1 MSHSNGHLSDNLSA
15 ASNASDNSAIYSTGV
30 FDDVDEEDDDTIDV
44 APGDGTLLN
53 KRMELLINRSHT
65 IVGENAYHDVKEL
78 NRFANN
84 YPSNGQWDKVQGER
98 GFNTYF
104 AHKMHAAMQQM
115 EDNNDRKEGKDPSNC
130 DDPDRAIKCIVNTL
144 TCERPNHD
152 LKHPSDVP
160 ISLKPYQMTVKYMF
174 SPSTETAIQR
184 MLFGHGLGTGKTISM
199 IQILDNFA
207 SSTRPK
213 VFLFY
218 SVQHINGF
226 FRELC
231 KFQSY
236 TREWLVC
243 RTENWFT
250 HEQEQLY
257 KDAQEAVTLQKL
269 KMMQTHRAML
279 WRGPI
284 SQTELYNDGNY
295 SLPPDFWGLWE
306 DEIDPEIESW
316 FPKQIN
322 LRLEQYDKSLLPYY
336 VIVNGESAI
345 NAKVPSSTYNNVFE
359 KCAAIVMRM
368 RIHDWLKF
376 FVSIPGF
383 SSLYAQ
389 TTHDKVSTA
398 IVMLTYLDAMLTQCK
413 KPSNTP
419 SRDLLTLADNVSEVL
434 KSIQE
439 IAEVVVT
446 FKSLPVFATAVKG
459 HMNIIRALGT
469 TISIDPVRR
478 MYPDQ
483 SVKDTF
489 SELHEDAMKNMFG
502 DNSGE
507 TTWDLCAVD
516 MNDVIEI
523 MFPDDNENSEQKK
536 EKYMLQLQKM
546 NDIEDSEHRQLLI
559 DEIICNQYI
568 IGYRGD
574 PPAPEKNSYIQ
585 LRRAIRRAAQL
596 RQLYNIFHTSPDG
609 SVDSINAYEKADDM
623 IQGASQTTDEGATIL
638 SFVQS
643 LLRFTNHTSS
653 QAMRSD
659 SGERYVLGSPV
670 IAVNYVDFCAEAKK
684 RAQSTWSNL
693 LRYGQDWANKVEVEY
708 TTKEKI
714 IVMDEA
720 HNLLRAG
727 TLQLETELEQKRQKR
742 AEGNTTQK
750 LIDDINRLEKAIERE
765 SNSRDEI
772 RAKLLNPAAYAN
784 SRLALFTAT
793 PIISSVNDLS
803 EMMDVVCGRSHD
815 SVESMDGFVSFF
827 RGRPKGVFPQHR
839 PPGDAPEIRVVVP
852 TYRGRSDP
860 LRPIVRDCCKFKNYK
875 PKAKKPRK
883 RKKKKNDSRTPETPE
898 PEENGEFSLSVDPTL
913 GDNLTKN
920 RVKLM
925 RRNLQDYAVD
935 NAMAGPNLVLQM
947 EMFLQDYENQS
958 LGDASIA
965 EMNRRYREELEP
977 LAIIKCPKLLQI
989 ANDVADEEENHLKDD
1004 RPNDGQKTIVMVAEG
1019 QLASEGEGIV
1029 TMTLLLRVEAT
1040 RRDLIRETWA
1050 QEAVYEDPP
1059 NNPAIEIKRKFAHL
1073 GTGENMPLVRQCDRG
1088 KLVNQLKRVNGS
1100 GQGVPDKCQDV
1111 GGDLTMRSVFAAKDN
1126 ALGWKTKVFVAN
1138 ASAYTESVSF
1148 ENVRRIILAS
1158 VPATAH
1164 SMLQQIGRAS
1174 RLCKHSEFMDDSNKS
1189 YLDVQ
1194 IYLTAIPIY
1203 DLVGIF
1209 QEKECTR
1216 FEGYSM
1222 GKLFPAS
1229 VTDVDSFEQ
1238 DNVCGNAGKNTS
1250 SIPADAFT
1258 REEVVEFI
1266 QEASL
1271 SDGGAFA
1278 DSQWVQGLRD
1288 YQDISAKLRRTVPG
1302 ARERALRDVTNPLQL
1317 NQAVCLKD
1325 NILRGL
1331 ENDEP
1336 ISEPGW
1342 KFTQSQWV
1350 DLKHRL
1356 LQTQI
1361 ENMSHSK
1368 LVVGII
1374 LLQHFFKTL
1383 PIDDINPLVV
1393 SEFMQFIQLLNELMQ
1408 LIQYKENTASKNIF
1422 VHIDPNFGRGLR
1434 HSREELRSFLKEL
1447 GSAPIM
1453 SVKDMGSIL
1462 HSADTY
1468 TYQGIEKSLYQFQ
1481 ASYQILRDI
1490 SVDNRMLNTI
1500 LGPPEPMSI
1509 EADEIYNNLRRIY
1522 VDA

>member
-1 MSHSNGHLSDNLSA
+1 MSQSSGNLSDNLSA
-15 ASNASDNSAIYSTGV
+15 ASNASDNSAIYNTGV
-30 FDDVDEEDDDTIDV
+30 FDGVDEEDDTIDV

-53 KRMELLINRSHT
+53 KRMELLIVNRAHT
-65 IVGENAYHDVKEL
+65 IVEENAYHDVSKL

-84 YPSNGQWDKVQGER
+84 YPSDGQWDKVQGER

-115 EDNNDRKEGKDPSNC
+115 EDNNDIKAGRVPSNC
-130 DDPDRAIKCIVNTL
+130 DDPDRARKCTVNTL
-144 TCERPNHD
+144 TCERPDRD
-152 LKHPSDVP
+152 LKRPSDVP

-174 SPSTETAIQR
+174 SPSTENAIQR

-250 HEQEQLY
+250 QEQEQLY
-257 KDAQEAVTLQKL
+257 QDAQEAVTLQKL
-269 KMMQTHRAML
+269 KLMQTHRAML

-284 SQTELYNDGNY
+284 SQTELYNDCNL
-295 SLPPDFWGLWE
+295 SADFWGPWE

-316 FPKQIN
+316 FPKQMN
-322 LRLEQYDKSLLPYY
+322 LKLEQYDKSLLPYY
-336 VIVNGESAI
+336 VIVEGESAI
-345 NAKVPSSTYNNVFE
+345 NAEVPSSTYNNVFE
-359 KCAAIVMRM
+359 RCAAIVMGM

-376 FVSIPGF
+376 FVSIPRF
-383 SSLYAQ
+383 SSLHAQ
-389 TTHDKVSTA
+389 NTHDKVSIA
-398 IVMLTYLDAMLTQCK
+398 IVMLTYLDGMLKQCT
-413 KPSNTP
+413 KPSSTP
-419 SRDLLTLADNVSEVL
+419 SRDLITLAANVGEVL

-446 FKSLPVFATAVKG
+446 FKSLSVFATAVKRQ
-459 HMNIIRALGT
+459 MDVIRALGT

-483 SVKDTF
+483 SVKETF
-489 SELHEDAMKNMFG
+489 SELHEDAMQDMFG

-507 TTWDLCAVD
+507 TTWDLCTVD
-516 MNDVIEI
+516 MNDVIET

-546 NDIEDSEHRQLLI
+546 NDIEDREHRQLLI
-559 DEIICNQYI
+559 DEIVCNQYI

-609 SVDSINAYEKADDM
+609 SVDSRNAYEKADDM

-653 QAMRSD
+653 QAMRQD

-670 IAVNYVDFCAEAKK
+670 IAVNYVDFCAKAKK

-693 LRYGQDWANKVEVEY
+693 LRYGKDWANKVEVGY

-727 TLQLETELEQKRQKR
+727 TLQLEMELEQKRKKQ
-742 AEGNTTQK
+742 AEGNVTQK
-750 LIDDINRLEKAIERE
+750 LLDDINRLERSIERE
-765 SNSRDEI
+765 SLSRDEI
-772 RAKLLNPAAYAN
+772 RAKLLNPAAYAD

-803 EMMDVVCGRSHD
+803 EMMDVVCGKSHD

-852 TYRGRSDP
+852 TYGGSSDP

-875 PKAKKPRK
+875 SKIKKPRK
-883 RKKKKNDSRTPETPE
+883 RKKKKKDSRTPETPE
-898 PEENGEFSLSVDPTL
+898 PFEVGEFSLSVDPTL

-935 NAMAGPNLVLQM
+935 NTMAGPNLVLQM
-947 EMFLQDYENQS
+947 EMFLGKYENKI
-958 LGDASIA
+958 LDGATRDA
-965 EMNRRYREELEP
+965 MNREYRGELLP
-977 LAIIKCPKLLQI
+977 LAIIKCPKLLEI
-989 ANDVADEEENHLKDD
+989 AKDVADEEENHLRDGLPD
-1004 RPNDGQKTIVMVAEG
+1004 DGQKTIVMVAEG

-1040 RRDLIRETWA
+1040 RRNLIREKWA
-1050 QEAVYEDPP
+1050 QEAAYEDPP

-1073 GTGENMPLVRQCDRG
+1073 GTGENMPLARQCDRG

-1100 GQGVPDKCQDV
+1100 GQGVPEKCQDV

-1126 ALGWKTKVFVAN
+1126 ARGWGTKVFVAN

-1174 RLCKHSEFMDDSNKS
+1174 RLCKHGAFMNDSNKS

-1203 DLVGIF
+1203 NLVGIF
-1209 QEKECTR
+1209 QEKKCTR

-1229 VTDVDSFEQ
+1229 VTDVNSFEQ
-1238 DNVCGNAGKNTS
+1238 DNVCGNAGKNT
-1250 SIPADAFT
+1250 PQAPPVFT
-1258 REEVVEFI
+1258 RENVVEFI
-1266 QEASL
+1266 QKASMP
-1271 SDGGAFA
+1271 DGEAFA

-1288 YQDISAKLRRTVPG
+1288 YQDTPVRLRRPVPG
-1302 ARERALRDVTNPLQL
+1302 TRERALRDVTNPLHL
-1317 NQAVCLKD
+1317 KQAVCLKD

-1331 ENDEP
+1331 ENDAP
-1336 ISEPGW
+1336 ISEHGLR
-1342 KFTQSQWV
+1342 FTQSQWV
-1350 DLKHRL
+1350 DLEHQL

-1361 ENMSHSK
+1361 GNMSHAK

-1374 LLQHFFKTL
+1374 LLQHFLKTL
-1383 PIDDINPLVV
+1383 PIDDNNPRALDA
-1393 SEFMQFIQLLNELMQ
+1393 LAQ
-1408 LIQYKENTASKNIF
+1408 LIQYNKNNASG
-1422 VHIDPNFGRGLR
+1422 HILFQIDTNFGTTLQ
-1434 HSREELRSFLKEL
+1434 HSREDFRRFLKEL

-1453 SVKDMGSIL
+1453 SVKDIGSIL
-1462 HSADTY
+1462 HTADTY
-1468 TYQGIEKSLYQFQ
+1468 TYQNIEKSLYEFQ
-1481 ASYQILRDI
+1481 ASYRVLRDI
-1490 SVDNRMLNTI
+1490 SVDHRILDTI
-1500 LGPPEPMSI
+1500 LGPPEPMSS